1 MSTNDR
7 SQAQNISKEKK
18 KQCENNK
25 IQSAQ
30 RDVSNYKI
38 IEKSFP
44 SLGIL

>member
-7 SQAQNISKEKK
+7 SQAQNISKEENN
-18 KQCENNK
+18 QCENNK

-30 RDVSNYKI
+30 RDVSNYQI
-38 IEKSFP
+38 IEKPFP